1 MGNLYWVPPT
11 LEHLL
16 EHWKGVRSPTGFAKL
31 VGSEPGAAGAKLTM
45 CLALSY
51 KLKILPPGR
60 RLSKIKPRDGRVE
73 RWEHTEVFLRTPSS
87 T

>member
-1 MGNLYWVPPT
+1 
-11 LEHLL
+11 
-16 EHWKGVRSPTGFAKL
+16 
-31 VGSEPGAAGAKLTM
+31 M

-51 KLKILPPGR
+51 KLKILPLGR

-73 RWEHTEVFLRTPSS
+73 RWDHTEVFLRTPSS

>member
-1 MGNLYWVPPT
+1 MGNLHWAPPI
-11 LEHLL
+11 LECLL
-16 EHWKGVRSPTGFAKL
+16 EHWKGVRSPSGFAKL
-31 VGSEPGAAGAKLTM
+31 VGSEPGAAGARLPM

-51 KLKILPPGR
+51 KLKILPLGR